1 MDTPRAT
8 TRNRWIDPERLA
20 QAINA
25 ASSDE
30 DGAIFVLL
38 ARTGYR
44 VEDLIGAKLSDINGG
59 KITLTERKTGKSRT
73 AKLDE
78 YGTNLIRN
86 LIRYTAERR
95 NGSEWLVPARRKKA
109 AGHIARTTIWR
120 AWRRAIRAAGLTG
133 RGYTIHSLR
142 KAYAVEL
149 FKRTGSIEAVQRDL
163 NHERVGTTLIY
174 LQDYFSS
181 LARISG

>member
-1 MDTPRAT
+1 MDSPRAT
-8 TRNRWIDPERLA
+8 TRNRWIDPERLD

-30 DGAIFVLL
+30 DGAIFLLL
-38 ARTGYR
+38 ARTGFR
-44 VEDLIGAKLSDINGG
+44 VDDLIGAKLTDINDG
-59 KITLTERKTGKSRT
+59 KIALTEKKTGKRRT
-73 AKLDE
+73 VKLDDYE
-78 YGTNLIRN
+78 KNLIRN
-86 LIRYTAERR
+86 LIRYTADRR
-95 NGSEWLVPARRKKA
+95 NGSGWLVPARKKRA

-120 AWRRAIRAAGLTG
+120 AWQRAIRAAGLTG

-149 FKRTGSIEAVQRDL
+149 FKRTGSIEAVQKDL

-181 LARISG
+181 LARPNG

>member
-1 MDTPRAT
+1 M
-8 TRNRWIDPERLA
+8 
-20 QAINA
+20 AINA

-30 DGAIFVLL
+30 DGAIFILL

-44 VEDLIGAKLSDINGG
+44 VEDLIGAKLTDINAG
-59 KITLTERKTGKSRT
+59 KIVLTEKKTGKRR
-73 AKLDE
+73 AYKLDD
-78 YGTNLIRN
+78 YGKNLIRN
-86 LIRYTAERR
+86 LIRYTAGRR
-95 NGSEWLVPARRKKA
+95 KATDWLVPARKKGS
-109 AGHIARTTIWR
+109 GHISRTTVWR

-149 FKRTGSIEAVQRDL
+149 FKRTGSLEAVQKDL
-163 NHERVGTTLIY
+163 NHERIGTTLIY

>member
-1 MDTPRAT
+1 MDTARGT

-20 QAINA
+20 LAINA

-30 DGAIFVLL
+30 DGAIFILL

-44 VEDLIGAKLSDINGG
+44 VDDLIGAKLSDIDAG
-59 KITLTERKTGKSRT
+59 KIELTEQKTGKRR
-73 AKLDE
+73 AIKLDE
-78 YGTNLIRN
+78 FGKNLIRN
-86 LIRYTAERR
+86 LIRYTANRR
-95 NGSEWLVPARRKKA
+95 GESEWLVPARKKGS
-109 AGHIARTTIWR
+109 GHISRTTIWR

-149 FKRTGSIEAVQRDL
+149 FKRTGSLEAVRHDL
-163 NHERVGTTLIY
+163 NHERISTTLIY